1 MKQLFEVVTA
11 AAPKDPELIQ
21 QEMTTDGDK
30 IGERYRK
37 QWREKPT
44 KKGNPAEIDN
54 RNAGSDGY
62 KAHES
67 ENPFAS
73 QKVLQ
78 VH

>member
-1 MKQLFEVVTA
+1 MA
-11 AAPKDPELIQ
+11 
-21 QEMTTDGDK
+21 TDGDK

-37 QWREKPT
+37 QRREKPT

-54 RNAGSDGY
+54 GNAGSYGY
-62 KAHES
+62 KADEP
-67 ENPFAS
+67 ENPFAI

>member
-21 QEMTTDGDK
+21 QVMTTDGDK
-30 IGERYRK
+30 IGERHRK
-37 QWREKPT
+37 QRREKPT
-44 KKGNPAEIDN
+44 KKGDPAEIDN
-54 RNAGSDGY
+54 GNAGSYGY
-62 KAHES
+62 KAYES
-67 ENPFAS
+67 ENPFAI